1 LELALAQGLDLFDSA
16 ADCESEKSQCI
27 EKVASEKMLLPFGS
41 KSPLEIQLSSQT
53 LSEKLKRFVIEGQQ
67 DTAEEIAH
75 QILKTGVDPLEVIER
90 YLSPA
95 MKSVG
100 EKYEKGEYFLT
111 DLMTSAT
118 AMRAATY
125 ALTAGIKKEDR
136 EKLRAGKV
144 VIGTVSGDIHD
155 IGKNIL
161 AVLLEANGFDVYDLG
176 KDVDSMKFI
185 DEATKAQADMIA
197 LSALMT
203 TTKPAQKEV
212 IEFLTE
218 MKLGNRHIVLVGG
231 APTTNEWAEEIGADG
246 WAETAEA
253 AVRLA
258 EKLMQNKR
266 GLS

>member
-1 LELALAQGLDLFDSA
+1 MS
-16 ADCESEKSQCI
+16 SE
-27 EKVASEKMLLPFGS
+27 
-41 KSPLEIQLSSQT
+41 T
-53 LSEKLKRFVIEGQQ
+53 LSEKLKRFVIEGQEDAAQ
-67 DTAEEIAH
+67 ETAH
-75 QILKTGVDPLEVIER
+75 QILKTGVDPLEVVEK

-100 EKYEKGEYFLT
+100 EKFEKGEYFLT
-111 DLMTSAT
+111 NLMTSAA
-118 AMRAATY
+118 AMKAATGV
-125 ALTAGIKKEDR
+125 LTTGMKGGDR
-136 EKLRAGKV
+136 EKLRARRTGKV

-155 IGKNIL
+155 IGKNIF

-185 DEATKAQADMIA
+185 DRATEVQADIIA

-212 IEFLTE
+212 IEFLNE
-218 MKLGNRHIVLVGG
+218 MKSRNKYIVIVGG
-231 APTTNEWAEEIGADG
+231 SPTTKEWAQEIGADG
-246 WAETAEA
+246 WAETAEE

-266 GLS
+266 